1 MKKLNNKGFSL
12 VELIIVIA
20 IMAVLIA
27 VLAPQFLRYVEKSR
41 IQRDNS
47 AISEIANAAK
57 VAMANETINNT
68 LANGTSVA
76 CGTVATNT
84 YSFTGAAGTTL
95 DGEVGAVV
103 GATVALQSN
112 TYATAPTITVAKDA
126 DGMVTVSAT
135 IAPDV
140 GVTAVL
146 TEF

>member
-41 IQRDNS
+41 LQRDNS

-57 VAMANETINNT
+57 VAMANETINAT
-68 LANGTSVA
+68 IANSASAA
-76 CGTVATNT
+76 CGTIAGKV
-84 YSFTGAAGTTL
+84 YSFAGAAGTTL

-103 GATVALQSN
+103 GTTVTLSSN

-126 DGMVTVSAT
+126 NGMVTVSAT
-135 IAPDV
+135 IIPDV
-140 GVTAVL
+140 GVAGVL
-146 TEF
+146 TNF